1 MTTTSKVKKY
11 LREIW
16 ANDQAGKKINAFIQV
31 RDEKDLVKEAEEIDK
46 KIKSGKAGKLAG
58 MIFGIKACINVEGLN
73 CNCASKTLENYR
85 AVFDATVVKKIK
97 AEDGLII
104 GVCNMDEFACGISG
118 ETSAFG
124 PTKNPVALEFIP
136 GGSSS
141 GSAAAVAA
149 GFCDVALGSD
159 TGGSLRC
166 PASHCGIV
174 GLKPSYGCVSR
185 YGLVDMSMSL
195 DQIGPLGKNVED
207 VAKVLEVIK
216 GRDECDSI
224 SVDSKVSVKV
234 PKKIIVGLLD
244 YETSDKR
251 VGDLINKKV
260 EEVAKKN
267 NWFVKKIKIDLI
279 DLAIQTY
286 YPIVYTEVFSGT
298 RKFDGR
304 RFGKKIEDSCGP
316 EVLRRILGGAEI
328 TKAEYGGRYYH
339 RALKAKRLIEK
350 EYGKL
355 FGNFD
360 CIVSATVPRL
370 PWKIGEK
377 ISVEEGYATD
387 VLTVP
392 ANLAGICAI
401 SVPAGRIDNLPV
413 GIQIACDKFQEGKL
427 FEIARMFEK

>member
-1 MTTTSKVKKY
+1 VVRRREVRLL
-11 LREIW
+11 LR
-16 ANDQAGKKINAFIQV
+16 
-31 RDEKDLVKEAEEIDK
+31 R
-46 KIKSGKAGKLAG
+46 
-58 MIFGIKACINVEGLN
+58 
-73 CNCASKTLENYR
+73 
-85 AVFDATVVKKIK
+85 
-97 AEDGLII
+97 
-104 GVCNMDEFACGISG
+104 
-118 ETSAFG
+118 
-124 PTKNPVALEFIP
+124 
-136 GGSSS
+136 
-141 GSAAAVAA
+141 

-251 VGDLINKKV
+251 VGDLINKKI

-267 NWFVKKIKIDLI
+267 NWVVKKVKIDLI

-427 FEIARMFEK
+427 FGIAKEFEK